1 MVSAK
6 KYERAAV
13 VSFLEV
19 GKKATLARIVQQSL
33 ASQDSI
39 KQQTGKGDRKK
50 GSRNSP
56 EFGPLRLVTKE
67 RQPWRAAAQRFIL

>member
-1 MVSAK
+1 VVSAK

-39 KQQTGKGDRKK
+39 KQQTGKGDKKK
-50 GSRNSP
+50 GAETVRSLAP
-56 EFGPLRLVTKE
+56 FG
-67 RQPWRAAAQRFIL
+67 